1 MDLFTTQA
9 GYTEVLLRWLHIAAG
24 ITWIGLLYYFNF
36 VQGPFMNAVDADVKG
51 AATRTLVPRALLWF
65 RYSALVTFLAGLT
78 IIVIYLVND
87 TISLASSRGAVI
99 LSGMILGT
107 LMLINVWRVI
117 WPNQKI
123 VIASAEAAAGGGQAD
138 PRAADAG
145 RRAFLASRTNVAFS
159 IPMLF
164 FMITSPHGAF
174 LFGLASVSDK
184 VIYWVIFSVLTVA
197 LEANA
202 LTGLTGSSKQYLE
215 KPRSVIVSGV
225 IIWAILYGTLIAVWG
240 A

>member
-9 GYTEVLLRWLHIAAG
+9 GYSEVLLRWLHIAAG

-36 VQGPFMNAVDADVKG
+36 VQGPFMNAVDADVKTV
-51 AATRTLVPRALLWF
+51 ATRTLVPRALAWF
-65 RYSALVTFLAGLT
+65 RHSATVTVLAGII

-87 TISLASSRGAVI
+87 FSFATSRGAI
-99 LSGMILGT
+99 LLSGMILGLVMFT
-107 LMLINVWRVI
+107 NVWAVI
-117 WPNQKI
+117 WRNQQI
-123 VIASAEAAAGGGQAD
+123 VIASAQAAPAQAD

-145 RRAFLASRTNVAFS
+145 RRAFLASRTNVLFS

-164 FMITSPHGAF
+164 FMISSPHGGF
-174 LFGLASVSDK
+174 LFGTASFGEK
-184 VIYWVIFSVLTVA
+184 LIYWVVFSVVVLA

-202 LTGLTGSSKQYLE
+202 LSGLTGPSKQYLE
-215 KPRSVIVSGV
+215 KPGSVILSGV
-225 IIWAILYGTLIAVWG
+225 VLWAILYATLIAVWG

>member
-9 GYTEVLLRWLHIAAG
+9 GYSEVLLRWLHIAAG
-24 ITWIGLLYYFNF
+24 VTWIGLLYYFNF
-36 VQGPFMNAVDADVKG
+36 VQGPFMNAVEADVKG
-51 AATRTLVPRALLWF
+51 VATRTLVPRALLWF
-65 RYSALVTFLAGLT
+65 RYAALVTFLAGV
-78 IIVIYLVND
+78 IIIIIYLAND
-87 TISLASSRGAVI
+87 FSFATSRGAI
-99 LSGMILGT
+99 LLSGMILGT
-107 LMLINVWRVI
+107 VMFLNVWGVI

-145 RRAFLASRTNVAFS
+145 RRAFLASRTNVLFS

-164 FMITSPHGAF
+164 FMIASPHGGF
-174 LFGLASVSDK
+174 LFGTATFADK
-184 VIYWVIFSVLTVA
+184 LIYWIVFAVVGLA

-202 LTGLTGSSKQYLE
+202 LSGLTGASKQYLE
-215 KPRSVIVSGV
+215 KPGSVILSGV
-225 IIWAILYGTLIAVWG
+225 VLWAVLYGTLIAVWG

>member
-9 GYTEVLLRWLHIAAG
+9 GYSEVLLRWLHIAAG

-36 VQGPFMNAVDADVKG
+36 VQGPFMNAVDADVK
-51 AATRTLVPRALLWF
+51 AVATRTLVPRALAWF
-65 RYSALVTFLAGLT
+65 RYSATVTVLAGII

-87 TISLASSRGAVI
+87 FSFATSRGAI
-99 LSGMILGT
+99 LLSGMILGLVMFT
-107 LMLINVWRVI
+107 NVWAVI
-117 WPNQKI
+117 WRNQQI
-123 VIASAEAAAGGGQAD
+123 VIASAQAAPGQAD

-145 RRAFLASRTNVAFS
+145 RRAFLASRTNVLFS

-164 FMITSPHGAF
+164 FMISSPHGGF
-174 LFGLASVSDK
+174 LFGTASFGEK
-184 VIYWVIFSVLTVA
+184 LIYWVVFSVVVLA

-202 LTGLTGSSKQYLE
+202 LSGLTGPSKQYLE
-215 KPRSVIVSGV
+215 KPGSVILSGV
-225 IIWAILYGTLIAVWG
+225 VLWAILYATLIAVWG

>member
-9 GYTEVLLRWLHIAAG
+9 GYSEVLLRWLHIAAG

-36 VQGPFMNAVDADVKG
+36 VQGPFMNAVDADVK
-51 AATRTLVPRALLWF
+51 AVATRTLVPRALAWF
-65 RYSALVTFLAGLT
+65 RHSATVTVLAGII

-87 TISLASSRGAVI
+87 FSFATSRGAI
-99 LSGMILGT
+99 LLSGMILGLVMFT
-107 LMLINVWRVI
+107 NVWAVI
-117 WPNQKI
+117 WRNQQI
-123 VIASAEAAAGGGQAD
+123 VIASAQAAPGQAD

-145 RRAFLASRTNVAFS
+145 RRAFLASRTNVLFS

-164 FMITSPHGAF
+164 FMISSPHGGF
-174 LFGLASVSDK
+174 LFGTASFGEK
-184 VIYWVIFSVLTVA
+184 LIYWVVFSVVVLA

-202 LTGLTGSSKQYLE
+202 LSGLTGPSKQYLE
-215 KPRSVIVSGV
+215 KPGSVILSGV
-225 IIWAILYGTLIAVWG
+225 VLWAILYATLIAVWG

>member
-9 GYTEVLLRWLHIAAG
+9 GYTEILLRWIHIAAG

-36 VQGPFMNAVDADVKG
+36 VQGPFLNAVEADVKG
-51 AATRTLVPRALLWF
+51 VATRTLVPRALLWF
-65 RYSALVTFLAGLT
+65 RYAALVTFLAGVV
-78 IIVIYLVND
+78 IIVIYLAD
-87 TISLASSRGAVI
+87 GFSLASSRGTVI

-107 LMLINVWRVI
+107 VMFLNVWGVI
-117 WPNQKI
+117 WPKQRI

-138 PRAADAG
+138 PRVPDSS
-145 RRAFLASRTNVAFS
+145 RRVFLASRTNVLFS

-164 FMITSPHGAF
+164 FMISSPHGAF
-174 LFGLASVSDK
+174 LFDTASATDR
-184 VIYWVIFSVLTVA
+184 VIYWVVFSVLGVA

-202 LTGLTGSSKQYLE
+202 LSGLTGASKQYLE
-215 KPRSVIVSGV
+215 KPGSVILSGV
-225 IIWAILYGTLIAVWG
+225 VLWAILYGTLIALSG

>member
-36 VQGPFMNAVDADVKG
+36 VQGPFMNAVDASVKG
-51 AATRTLVPRALLWF
+51 VATRTLIPRALLWF
-65 RYSALVTFLAGLT
+65 RYAALVTFLAGLT
-78 IIVIYLVND
+78 IMVLYLVD
-87 TISLASSRGAVI
+87 DVISLVSSRGTI
-99 LSGMILGT
+99 LLSGMILGT
-107 LMLINVWRVI
+107 LMFVNVWGVI
-117 WPNQKI
+117 WPKQKI

-138 PRAADAG
+138 PRAADAA
-145 RRAFLASRTNVAFS
+145 RRGFLASRTNVLFS

-164 FMITSPHGAF
+164 FMIASPHGGF
-174 LFGLASVSDK
+174 LFGDASTAEK
-184 VIYWVIFSVLTVA
+184 VIYWVVFSVVAVA
-197 LEANA
+197 LQLNA

-215 KPRSVIVSGV
+215 KPGSVIVSGV
-225 IIWAILYGTLIAVWG
+225 ALWAILYGTLIAVWG